1 MSDSPLEAL
10 LKRDRA
16 IVLASLAAVTVLC
29 WLSLIRMAQTMAD
42 MPMDMGDAVAMTQTT
57 HWTAQ
62 DFVMMFVMWVVMMIG
77 MMTPTAAPMVLV
89 FARFSRSQKAQGRP
103 NVPTGAF
110 LAGYLSA
117 WTGFSLVA
125 TVLQWA
131 LDQAALLSPMMVSN
145 SPLLGGVILLAG
157 GVFQL
162 TPLKNA
168 CLTHCR
174 SPLDFFMGHWR
185 PGAVGAFRMGLAHGA
200 FCLGCC
206 WLLMGLLFFGGVMNL
221 LWIGTITIFVLLEKV
236 APHGLAIA
244 RVSGF
249 ALIAAG
255 IFVVAQAQSL

>member
-1 MSDSPLEAL
+1 M
-10 LKRDRA
+10 
-16 IVLASLAAVTVLC
+16 LASLAAVTVLC
-29 WLSLIRMAQTMAD
+29 WLYLIRMAQAMAD
-42 MPMDMGDAVAMTQTT
+42 MPMNMGEALAMTQTAR
-57 HWTAQ
+57 WTAG

-89 FARFSRSQKAQGRP
+89 FARFSRTQKAQGRP
-103 NVPTGAF
+103 YVPTGAF
-110 LAGYLSA
+110 FAGYLTA
-117 WTGFSLVA
+117 WIGFSLVA
-125 TVLQWA
+125 TALQWA
-131 LDQAALLSPMMVSN
+131 LDQAALLSPMMVST

-168 CLTHCR
+168 CLIHCR
-174 SPLDFFMGHWR
+174 SPLEFFMGHWR
-185 PGAVGAFRMGLAHGA
+185 PGGVGAFRMGLAHGA

-244 RVSGF
+244 RVSGV